1 MVTEQRSLGSAWATV
16 AAVICRMCLILGDG
30 RTDER
35 AGIDAGATASS
46 PIRFERAN
54 PGPLLSVYKPQRTG
68 YAAFELYQ
76 SIDILGEQFPKVEP
90 LCEVLILLFRP
101 IHSAPR
107 LEIRRFG

>member
-1 MVTEQRSLGSAWATV
+1 MPALPLPR
-16 AAVICRMCLILGDG
+16 
-30 RTDER
+30 
-35 AGIDAGATASS
+35 

-54 PGPLLSVYKPQRTG
+54 PGPLLSVPKTQRTG

-76 SIDILGEQFPKVEP
+76 SIDILGEQFSKVEP
-90 LCEVLILLFRP
+90 LSEVLILLSRP